1 LNAAIVA
8 FDDDVSSKANNAYAE
23 AFATLSV
30 KNGEL
35 ANLEAE
41 L

>member
-8 FDDDVSSKANNAYAE
+8 FDNDVSSKADNAFAE

-30 KNGEL
+30 KNGQLAALDGEL
-35 ANLEAE
+35 
-41 L
+41 